1 MTLQDFSAEIF
12 ARYGT
17 VRRARG
23 VYLYTAKGVRLT
35 DCFLEGG
42 AAILGWNSGK
52 ARTHF
57 KDTFER
63 GANGSFCG
71 GLYSALETSVKHLLP
86 AEYTCVRLVPS
97 QAAAG
102 NTCSLPDSAR
112 LWRPWLDFCRTDELN
127 KADYPNGKMFWP
139 CLEKGGELPPVVRI
153 VPPFPFAGSPV
164 VLAFTGDFAEKNQDR
179 IPEHEVCPAPLIS
192 AITRSFYELKQALGE
207 YGHKDFTVGSK
218 VFSEWFELRECWLF
232 PKISREDYDR
242 FVLEALDAGIIFSP
256 DYDTPSIMP
265 WRANAGDFKRFSA
278 ARS

>member
-71 GLYSALETSVKHLLP
+71 GLYGALETSVKHLLP

-97 QAAAG
+97 GMIAG
-102 NTCSLPDSAR
+102 STSSVSDNSQ
-112 LWRPWLDFCRTDELN
+112 LWRPWLDFCRTDDRN
-127 KADYPNGKMFWP
+127 KADHPVGKMIWP
-139 CLEKGGELPPVVRI
+139 CVEQGRKLPSVVRI
-153 VPPFPFAGSPV
+153 VPPFPFAGAPV
-164 VLAFTGDFAEKNQDR
+164 VLAFTEDYAMKNPDKV
-179 IPEHEVCPAPLIS
+179 PEHAVCPAPLV
-192 AITRSFYELKQALGE
+192 AALTRSFYELKQALCV
-207 YGHKDFTVGSK
+207 YGHKDFTADSK
-218 VFSEWFELRECWLF
+218 TFSEWFERRECWLF
-232 PKISREDYDR
+232 PKIAREDYDR

-265 WRANAGDFKRFSA
+265 WRANAGDLKRLCA
-278 ARS
+278 GKN